1 MTPWPTARHHNRDTI
16 AMKLRQVTFIGIAAL
31 ALIFLGIESYVTNS
45 IIKNGFDRLEND
57 LVASDI
63 RRARNEVV
71 REIDGLDTFLWD
83 WSAWDDTYEYARN
96 GSETYVE
103 SNLGGGTFDDQSLNL
118 VIIADTHG
126 RIIFG
131 RALTRDGTES
141 PALLNRMRRA
151 SLAPGLPPIKGDG
164 TGAGGLTVLPE
175 GVMLFA
181 RRPILNSAGQGPAA
195 GSIVMGRLLDQ
206 DMIEAIASRLEL
218 PLEIHPVGP
227 APSPEIASLLKDLTV
242 EDHLVKPRNGDIVDA
257 YALLWDVD
265 GKPGVIISV
274 TEERS
279 VSRQGRTVAKL
290 NFLLVASVF
299 IAFSLLMF
307 FLLRRRV
314 LSRVERL
321 NAQVRELDHSTS
333 ETAAVTMDGNDEI
346 AELAGDI
353 NAMLR
358 QIDENRTRLQSAHD
372 DLEET
377 VVERTA
383 ELVKANRELLWLD
396 QAKSH
401 FLSSASHELRT
412 PLTSILGFIKLME
425 RTFRKRFRPLL
436 GQEGSLGDHVA
447 THEDNFRIIRMEAE
461 RLGRLINDLLDF
473 SKLEAGKMV
482 WQEEEVTI
490 PELVRDATDVFSGQ
504 LDEQSGITL
513 AVNVAQPM
521 PILRVNKDR
530 IHQVLMNLLTN
541 AAKHTRRGFIKVDVR
556 RERDAVLFSVE
567 DSGSGIAPE
576 DRERIFDVFYQARG
590 GASQPSQSFGSG
602 LGLAI
607 CKEIVEHYGGRIWV
621 EPGPVRGSVF
631 TFSLPLSLTVKI

>member
-1 MTPWPTARHHNRDTI
+1 MTPWPSARRHNRNTI

-45 IIKNGFDRLEND
+45 IVKNGFDRLEND

-63 RRARNEVV
+63 RRARNELV
-71 REIDGLDTFLWD
+71 REIDGLDTFLLD

-103 SNLGGGTFDDQSLNL
+103 SNLGSGTFDDQSLNL
-118 VIIADTHG
+118 VIIADTHD

-131 RALTRDGTES
+131 RALTREGTES

-151 SLAPGLPPIKGDG
+151 SLASKLPPIKSDG
-164 TGAGGLTVLPE
+164 SGVGGLTVLPE

-181 RRPILNSAGQGPAA
+181 RQPILTSDGHGPSA
-195 GSIVMGRLLDQ
+195 GSIVMGRLLDE
-206 DMIEAIASRLEL
+206 DMIGAIASRLEL
-218 PLEIHPVGP
+218 PLEIHPVSP
-227 APSPEIASLLKDLTV
+227 VPSPETAALINELTA
-242 EDHLVKPRNGDIVDA
+242 EDHLVKARNGDIVDA
-257 YALLWDVD
+257 YALLRDVD
-265 GKPGVIISV
+265 GRPGVIVSV
-274 TEERS
+274 TEKRS

-290 NFLLVASVF
+290 NFLLVASVL

-321 NAQVRELDHSTS
+321 NAQVRNLDHSAS
-333 ETAAVTMDGNDEI
+333 AAVTMDGNDEI
-346 AELAGDI
+346 AELARDI

-372 DLEET
+372 DLEEK

-436 GQEGSLGDHVA
+436 GQDGSLGEHVE

-576 DRERIFDVFYQARG
+576 DRERIFDVFYQARD

>member
-1 MTPWPTARHHNRDTI
+1 
-16 AMKLRQVTFIGIAAL
+16 
-31 ALIFLGIESYVTNS
+31 
-45 IIKNGFDRLEND
+45 
-57 LVASDI
+57 
-63 RRARNEVV
+63 
-71 REIDGLDTFLWD
+71 
-83 WSAWDDTYEYARN
+83 
-96 GSETYVE
+96 
-103 SNLGGGTFDDQSLNL
+103 
-118 VIIADTHG
+118 
-126 RIIFG
+126 
-131 RALTRDGTES
+131 
-141 PALLNRMRRA
+141 
-151 SLAPGLPPIKGDG
+151 
-164 TGAGGLTVLPE
+164 
-175 GVMLFA
+175 
-181 RRPILNSAGQGPAA
+181 
-195 GSIVMGRLLDQ
+195 
-206 DMIEAIASRLEL
+206 
-218 PLEIHPVGP
+218 
-227 APSPEIASLLKDLTV
+227 
-242 EDHLVKPRNGDIVDA
+242 
-257 YALLWDVD
+257 
-265 GKPGVIISV
+265 
-274 TEERS
+274 
-279 VSRQGRTVAKL
+279 
-290 NFLLVASVF
+290 
-299 IAFSLLMF
+299 
-307 FLLRRRV
+307 
-314 LSRVERL
+314 
-321 NAQVRELDHSTS
+321 
-333 ETAAVTMDGNDEI
+333 
-346 AELAGDI
+346 
-353 NAMLR
+353 MLR

-490 PELVRDATDVFSGQ
+490 PELVRDATDIFSGQ

-513 AVNVAQPM
+513 AVDVAQPL

-576 DRERIFDVFYQARG
+576 DRERIFDVFYQVRDE
-590 GASQPSQSFGSG
+590 ASQPSQSFGTG

-607 CKEIVEHYGGRIWV
+607 SKEIVEHYGGRIWV

-631 TFSLPLSLTVKI
+631 IFSLPLSLAVKI

>member
-1 MTPWPTARHHNRDTI
+1 MTPWPTARHHNRNTI

-31 ALIFLGIESYVTNS
+31 ALIFLGIESYVTNF
-45 IIKNGFDRLEND
+45 IIKNGFDMLEND

-83 WSAWDDTYEYARN
+83 WSAWDDTYEYARS

-103 SNLGGGTFDDQSLNL
+103 SNLGSGTFDDQGLNL
-118 VIIADTHG
+118 VIIADTQD

-131 RALTRDGTES
+131 RALTRDGAES

-151 SLAPGLPPIKGDG
+151 SLAPGLPPIKSDG
-164 TGAGGLTVLPE
+164 SGVGGLTVLPE

-181 RRPILNSAGQGPAA
+181 RRPILNSDGQGPSA

-218 PLEIHPVGP
+218 PMEIHSVSP
-227 APSPEIASLLKDLTV
+227 APSPETRALLKKLTAK
-242 EDHLVKPRNGDIVDA
+242 DHLVTPRNGDIVDA
-257 YALLWDVD
+257 YALLRDVD

-321 NAQVRELDHSTS
+321 NAQVRELDHSAS
-333 ETAAVTMDGNDEI
+333 ATAIVTMDGNDEI

-358 QIDENRTRLQSAHD
+358 QIDENRSRLQSAHD

-377 VVERTA
+377 VMERTA
-383 ELVKANRELLWLD
+383 ELVRANRELLWLD

-425 RTFRKRFRPLL
+425 RTFKKRFRPLL
-436 GQEGSLGDHVA
+436 GRDESLGEHVE

-490 PELVRDATDVFSGQ
+490 PELVRDATAVFSGQ
-504 LDEQSGITL
+504 LDAESGIAL
-513 AVNVAQPM
+513 AVDVVQPL

-530 IHQVLMNLLTN
+530 IHQVLMNLLAN
-541 AAKHTRRGFIKVDVR
+541 AAKHTRRGFIRVGVR
-556 RERDAVLFSVE
+556 RDRDAVLFSVE

-590 GASQPSQSFGSG
+590 GASQPSQSFGTG

-621 EPGPVRGSVF
+621 DPGPVRGSVF
-631 TFSLPLSLTVKI
+631 TFSLPLSLAVKI